1 MCSSDLANALF
12 HLNNVRA
19 DHDKNYGGYQAYV
32 LSDFGPTGIVKGAS
46 ETLALGREILV
57 EKYVSLFGQLEPFCD
72 LRRTKNAIGI
82 APYTGTQLP
91 GCFMVPQD
99 EINANSNAPKGG
111 SLFDVLELFK

>member
-1 MCSSDLANALF
+1 
-12 HLNNVRA
+12 
-19 DHDKNYGGYQAYV
+19 
-32 LSDFGPTGIVKGAS
+32 LSDFGPTAMVKGAS
-46 ETLALGREILV
+46 ETLALGREIMV

-82 APYTGTQLP
+82 KPYAGTSLP

-99 EINANSNAPKGG
+99 EINANTNAPKGG

>member
-1 MCSSDLANALF
+1 
-12 HLNNVRA
+12 
-19 DHDKNYGGYQAYV
+19 
-32 LSDFGPTGIVKGAS
+32 
-46 ETLALGREILV
+46 
-57 EKYVSLFGQLEPFCD
+57 CD

-82 APYTGTQLP
+82 TPYAGTQLP